1 MHFSMNQQNTNTRPS
16 FRKLIL
22 ACSFWCMLLP
32 STFAQSNGFE
42 HIKGMELMD
51 LIYQHLEMYFVDE
64 PQPGKMSK
72 VAIDAMLNE
81 LDPYTVYYHESN
93 MEDYRMMTTG
103 QYGGIGAL
111 IRKMGE
117 YTYIAEPYEGKPA
130 QKAGILAGDKI
141 LSIDGKD
148 MKSKNSDEVSSALK
162 GPKGTTIQVRILRN
176 NSEEKT
182 IAITRDEIKLPD
194 VPYSGMLNEQVGYI
208 KLNSFTATASADV
221 KSAFATLKEKGMTQ
235 LVLDLRGNGG
245 GLLIEAVKIVN
256 MFVKKGQTVVTTRGR
271 IQDENRV
278 YKTTENPI
286 DLEIPLVVLVDGGS
300 ASASEIV
307 AGSLQDLDRAVV
319 IGQTS
324 FGKGLVQ
331 RTFDLK
337 YGSKVKITIAKY
349 YTPSG
354 RCVQKLEYY
363 EKEEG
368 ERPKEIPDSLIKV
381 FKTVNGR
388 DVIDGRGI
396 EPDIAI
402 EVREYSRLTAMLI
415 VHNLIFNYATDYFF
429 AHPSIPEAGKFSL
442 SDADYERFKQ
452 MAIKDTFDYSTAS
465 EEMLKRMRKT
475 AEEEGYFDDSKAEY
489 EALMKLVTP
498 SKERDLE
505 KFKAEIKEVL
515 ENEIIS
521 RYYFQN
527 GRTID
532 AFRYDDELK
541 RALEVLKNKQ
551 EYNTIL
557 KK

>member
-1 MHFSMNQQNTNTRPS
+1 MHFSMNQQNNKFSR
-16 FRKLIL
+16 L
-22 ACSFWCMLLP
+22 AKKSVLTFAFWCFLLP

-93 MEDYRMMTTG
+93 MEDYRLMTTG

-111 IRKMGE
+111 IRKMGD

-130 QKAGILAGDKI
+130 QKAGVLAGDKI

-162 GPKGTTIQVRILRN
+162 GPKGTTIQVRVLRN
-176 NSEEKT
+176 NKEEKT
-182 IAITRDEIKLPD
+182 ISITRDEIKLPD
-194 VPYSGMLNEQVGYI
+194 VPYSGMLDNQVGYI
-208 KLNSFTATASADV
+208 KLNSFTATAASDV
-221 KSAFATLKEKGMTQ
+221 KSAFLTLKEKGMNQ

-256 MFVKKGQTVVTTRGR
+256 LFVKKGQVVVTTKGR

-278 YKTTENPI
+278 YKTTENPL

-307 AGSLQDLDRAVV
+307 AGSLQDLDRAVIV
-319 IGQTS
+319 GQTS

-363 EKEEG
+363 EKAEG
-368 ERPKEIPDSLIKV
+368 ERPKEIPDSLIKI
-381 FKTVNGR
+381 FKTENGR
-388 DVIDGRGI
+388 EVIDGRGI
-396 EPDIAI
+396 EPDLQV
-402 EVREYSRLTAMLI
+402 ETREYSRLTAML
-415 VHNLIFNYATDYFF
+415 VVNNLIFNYATDYYFS
-429 AHPSIPEAGKFSL
+429 HPSIPEAGTFSL
-442 SDADYERFKQ
+442 SDADYEKFKQ
-452 MAIKDTFDYSTAS
+452 MALRDTFNYSTAS

-475 AEEEGYFDDSKAEY
+475 AETEGYFEDSKSEY
-489 EALMKLVTP
+489 EALMKMVTP

-532 AFRYDDELK
+532 AFRYDEELK
-541 RALEVLKNKQ
+541 RAKEVLKNKQ